1 MLTSTTTYSTIIIV
15 AYKVPVPPSQVPQ
28 PTFKSG
34 SSATHSFQCPPV
46 IVWFPLWHGV
56 GGGSWLNPRPPPQE
70 PSSHPNTSNC
80 HHYHQSFYGDT
91 TSITITIAISGASA
105 SLPPGLLPIHK
116 NLPIC
121 DFLPTL
127 RLPRTA
133 SSPHAEQVFIG
144 ISAVGNAHSAIFL
157 GPLNLLCLKVDRC
170 SMQIICCP
178 IHITWQSADERM
190 AVWLPKLYSF
200 AKSLAL
206 GCDRLQNILS
216 KNPMQGQF
224 QAIKMAHRLFHWGS
238 KSVQLVQCTLYNWSR
253 EAPPPKN
260 GIFWEFFPKKGGG
273 GLLKS
278 QNFCK
283 FTKCFFVCK
292 NHS

>member
-1 MLTSTTTYSTIIIV
+1 MVIPLTIV
-15 AYKVPVPPSQVPQ
+15 
-28 PTFKSG
+28 
-34 SSATHSFQCPPV
+34 
-46 IVWFPLWHGV
+46 
-56 GGGSWLNPRPPPQE
+56 
-70 PSSHPNTSNC
+70 
-80 HHYHQSFYGDT
+80 
-91 TSITITIAISGASA
+91 ISGASA
-105 SLPPGLLPIHK
+105 TLPPGLLPIHK
-116 NLPIC
+116 NLTIC
-121 DFLPTL
+121 DLLPSI

-133 SSPHAEQVFIG
+133 ASSHAEQVFIG
-144 ISAVGNAHSAIFL
+144 ISAVGNAHRAIFL

-224 QAIKMAHRLFHWGS
+224 QAIKMAHRLLHWGS

-253 EAPPPKN
+253 RLWLCAPPR
-260 GIFWEFFPKKGGG
+260 
-273 GLLKS
+273 GLLQPKWKEVTTFQKLSNRGRSFLLPYITLGGPDETDCITFESCNTCNVKRTHAKYICGISSALQMKS
-278 QNFCK
+278 SWSTF
-283 FTKCFFVCK
+283 
-292 NHS
+292 